1 MLCPGQMAKKKK
13 KGIATSPDSGLAV
26 AKSKGG
32 TRIERGWDTYRERES
47 FMNG

>member
-1 MLCPGQMAKKKK
+1 MAKKKK
-13 KGIATSPDSGLAV
+13 EGIVTSPDSGPAV

-32 TRIERGWDTYRERES
+32 TRIERGWDMYRERES